1 MLDPRYAYVSAY
13 LKAGETNV
21 FASRHLSRMLG
32 ISNIR
37 DIQSI
42 IRETDIG
49 KYLEGVSLNNFDD
62 LDQSLWH
69 YFVHCVKEIE
79 SFDFLPADIK
89 TLSSVYIEKYDV
101 ANIKAALQAIGSTN
115 KRNQIIPVGIIH
127 DNELLDELSCAEN
140 VADISELLSRSQ
152 LSHYIPIIE
161 DFEPDGSTK
170 SRLLLG
176 ARLDGEY
183 FRVMLN
189 MASKIREGD
198 TLAQSIGIIIDLT
211 NLQIVARAIIEGI
224 GTEVADY
231 TIHGGYIITDK
242 TIRDL
247 LAVKIADMPHHL
259 EDSKYNNI
267 AKELSSSYEKTKRIT
282 TVDDILETYKFK
294 SLREALSPTILSP
307 LVMAWYLVLKETE
320 IRNLRIIFRAIYDNV
335 SIEEI
340 KRYLVF

>member
-1 MLDPRYAYVSAY
+1 MLDPRYAYISAY
-13 LKAGETNV
+13 LKADEPNV
-21 FASRHLSRMLG
+21 FASKHLSRMLG

-49 KYLEGVSLNNFDD
+49 NYLEGVSFNNFDD
-62 LDQSLWH
+62 LDQSLWR

-79 SFDFLPADIK
+79 SFRFLPGDMK
-89 TLSSVYIEKYDV
+89 KLSSVYIEKYDV
-101 ANIKAALQAIGSTN
+101 ANIKASLQAFKSTGN
-115 KRNQIIPVGIIH
+115 RNPIIPVGIIH
-127 DNELLDELSCAEN
+127 NNGLLDELSCAEN
-140 VADISELLSRSQ
+140 VADIAELLTRSR
-152 LSHYIPIIE
+152 LAHYIPIIE
-161 DFEPDGSTK
+161 EFEPDGSTK
-170 SRLLLG
+170 SKLLLG

-183 FRVMLN
+183 YRVMLS
-189 MASKIREGD
+189 MANKIREGD

-224 GTEVADY
+224 GTEVVDH
-231 TIHGGYIITDK
+231 TIPGGYIITNK
-242 TIRDL
+242 TIHEL
-247 LAVKIADMPHHL
+247 LAAKIADMSRRL
-259 EDSKYNNI
+259 EGGKYYRI
-267 AKELSSSYEKTKRIT
+267 AKELANSYEKTKRVT
-282 TVDDILETYKFK
+282 TVDEVLETYKFK
-294 SLREALSPTILSP
+294 SLRETLSPTVLSP